1 LAHFSLLPSHIRR
14 DPVQI
19 VFIKPEHAVMDSE
32 TFLIVEVLG
41 GVGGFSILMLYAA
54 ARILSLRSAVA
65 DLRFNE
71 PGAKLP
77 AVERPILMPVHLTT
91 TDEMVD
97 WMINDLPKLTA
108 KVIEAD
114 RA

>member
-1 LAHFSLLPSHIRR
+1 
-14 DPVQI
+14 

-41 GVGGFSILMLYAA
+41 GVGGFSFLMLYAA
-54 ARILSLRSAVA
+54 ARILSLRSAVP
-65 DLRFNE
+65 DRRFDE
-71 PGAKLP
+71 PRAKLQG
-77 AVERPILMPVHLTT
+77 VERPILMPVHLTT
-91 TDEMVD
+91 TDEMVA

-108 KVIEAD
+108 KMIETD